1 MGSTKF
7 LYDRFLSF
15 LVSRYESCK
24 EIIASSCN
32 LEWEPFKSLKGFVT
46 AIENVFFTPIGVMF
60 FHPPLE
66 LKPQLFGSNA
76 ECFRYAVNF
85 CSF

>member
-1 MGSTKF
+1 MGPTKF

-46 AIENVFFTPIGVMF
+46 EIEMFFSPPWGNVFSPPIGF
-60 FHPPLE
+60 
-66 LKPQLFGSNA
+66 
-76 ECFRYAVNF
+76 
-85 CSF
+85 